1 MGIAQEPSTPLPACG
16 ERSTREARRVR
27 GPHRDSEL
35 VETPPHQAEFGF
47 SLLPCRPLPARGA
60 RGAGSP
66 SRRLR
71 SFCTLLVLLAD
82 LGTAAA
88 QTPSPH
94 GVVVAQEARAAQVGV
109 EVLRRGGNAVDAA
122 VATGFAMAVTYPR
135 AGNLGG
141 GGYML
146 IHLAGRH
153 ADVAIDYR
161 ETAPAAATRDMFL
174 DQNGEADARKSRDT
188 ALAIGVPGTVAGLI
202 LAQARYGSGKL
213 SLAELIAPAI
223 ALARDGLPI
232 ADDVAESLPGSAR
245 RLGRWP
251 SAAKIF
257 LKADGRALGPGDT
270 LVQRDLADTLQAIA
284 RDGARAFYEGAIA
297 DKLVVAVR
305 AEGGIMTGDDL
316 KHYQPLLRTP
326 VRGSYRGYDIVSM
339 PPSSSGGV
347 VLIEMLNILE
357 GYRGGELG
365 ADSVL
370 RAHLLA
376 EAMQRAYADR
386 ATFLGDPATVT
397 APLARL
403 MSKPYAQQ
411 LRAGIDPAHATPAGD
426 IRPPGAPP
434 REGQNTTHFSVAD
447 RFGNAVSNTYTLNFS
462 YGLGLVAEGTG
473 VLLNNELDDFAAK
486 PGAPNAYGLVGGE
499 ANAPGPGKRP
509 LSSMTP
515 TIVLRNGK
523 PFLITGS
530 PGGSRIITAVL
541 QVISNVIDRKLP
553 IAEAVNAPR
562 IHDQWSPDEV
572 VVERGTAPDLMRGLE
587 GLGHKVTGD
596 LPRTSANSIL
606 VTPQGFV
613 GAADPR
619 SRGAAAAGY

>member
-1 MGIAQEPSTPLPACG
+1 MGSSDVVPAKAGTKPCALDPPRRLG
-16 ERSTREARRVR
+16 SGSAADTR
-27 GPHRDSEL
+27 PW
-35 VETPPHQAEFGF
+35 
-47 SLLPCRPLPARGA
+47 
-60 RGAGSP
+60 AG
-66 SRRLR
+66 RLR
-71 SFCTLLVLLAD
+71 SYFALVALLA
-82 LGTAAA
+82 LGLSHAAA
-88 QTPSPH
+88 QTPSRH
-94 GVVVAQEARAAQVGV
+94 GVVVAQEARAAQVGM

-146 IHLAGRH
+146 IHLAGH

-174 DQNGEADARKSRDT
+174 DQNGEADTRKSRDT
-188 ALAIGVPGTVAGLI
+188 ALAIGVPGTVAGLA

-257 LKADGRALGPGDT
+257 LKADGRALAP
-270 LVQRDLADTLQAIA
+270 
-284 RDGARAFYEGAIA
+284 GAIA
-297 DKLVVAVR
+297 DKLVAAVR
-305 AEGGIMTGDDL
+305 AEGGIMTADDL
-316 KHYQPLLRTP
+316 EHYQPLIRTP
-326 VRGSYRGYDIVSM
+326 VRGTYRGYDIVSM

-347 VLIEMLNILE
+347 VLIEMLNIME
-357 GYRGGELG
+357 GYRSGELSV
-365 ADSVL
+365 DSVL

-397 APLARL
+397 APLTRL

-426 IRPPGAPP
+426 IQPPGAPP

-486 PGAPNAYGLVGGE
+486 PGAPNAYGLVGGD

-515 TIVLRNGK
+515 TIVLEHGK

-553 IAEAVNAPR
+553 IAEAVKAPR
-562 IHDQWSPDEV
+562 IHDQWSPDEI
-572 VVERGTAPDLMRGLE
+572 VVERGLAGDLMQGLE
-587 GLGHKVTGD
+587 RLGHKVTQD

-606 VTPQGFV
+606 VTPQGFM

-619 SRGAAAAGY
+619 SRGAAAVGY